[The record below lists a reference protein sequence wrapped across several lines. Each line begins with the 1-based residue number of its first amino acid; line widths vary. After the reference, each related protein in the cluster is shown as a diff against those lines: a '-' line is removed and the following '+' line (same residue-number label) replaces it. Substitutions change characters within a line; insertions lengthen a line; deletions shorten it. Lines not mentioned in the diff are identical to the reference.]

1 MAMSKLLDYPM
12 SKTYPHD
19 IPRLTIFHA
28 KKLTLLPMKKKL
40 HIAHVLPVGNSAQI
54 LVG

>member
-12 SKTYPHD
+12 SKTYPQD

-40 HIAHVLPVGNSAQI
+40 HALPGTNVSQATVSGIN
-54 LVG
+54 